1 LTGSPRLTQS
11 HGTDWTQR
19 LNEIMKVLT
28 VIATLFIPLTFIASI
43 YGMNFEH
50 MPELQSRFGY
60 PAVLGLMA
68 LVAGGLR
75 YYFRRKGWR

>member
-1 LTGSPRLTQS
+1 
-11 HGTDWTQR
+11 
-19 LNEIMKVLT
+19 
-28 VIATLFIPLTFIASI
+28 
-43 YGMNFEH
+43 MNFEH